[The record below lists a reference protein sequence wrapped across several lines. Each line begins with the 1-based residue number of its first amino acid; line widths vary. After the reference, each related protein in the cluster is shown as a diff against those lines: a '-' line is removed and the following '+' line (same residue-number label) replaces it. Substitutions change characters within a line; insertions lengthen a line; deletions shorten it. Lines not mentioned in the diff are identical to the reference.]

1 MDVNK
6 NNLKNYG
13 FVYLFLQTN
22 SLTFL
27 LVYYI
32 MKATNNKKYSDL
44 GFRLFT
50 RASKKQNK
58 ISKKKNPKIF
68 D

>member
-1 MDVNK
+1 MA
-6 NNLKNYG
+6 L
-13 FVYLFLQTN
+13 FTYLNCSCLHP
-22 SLTFL
+22 SRIIL